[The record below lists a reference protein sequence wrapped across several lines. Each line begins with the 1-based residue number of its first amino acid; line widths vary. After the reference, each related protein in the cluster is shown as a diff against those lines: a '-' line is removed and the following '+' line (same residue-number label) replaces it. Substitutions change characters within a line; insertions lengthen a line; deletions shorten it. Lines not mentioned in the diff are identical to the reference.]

1 MFIINVAEWC
11 VEALVLSIAFFCV
24 AAGIILFAMIISITK
39 QTIDRWINEKE
50 KSTRF

>member
-11 VEALVLSIAFFCV
+11 VEALVLAIAFFCV

>member
-11 VEALVLSIAFFCV
+11 VEILVLAMAFFFV
-24 AAGIILFAMIISITK
+24 AAGIVLFAMIISITK

-50 KSTRF
+50 KTARF